1 MTLSY
6 AESYVECG
14 RNLASLG
21 ISVVFQVCLKVAK
34 VLKRMRSSECKA
46 SIYLFIYSPFSALK
60 VSFDYFTVN
69 LYLCAKTGSS
79 LQ

>member
-14 RNLASLG
+14 RNLVSLG

-46 SIYLFIYSPFSALK
+46 SIYLFIYFPILSTKSIF
-60 VSFDYFTVN
+60 
-69 LYLCAKTGSS
+69 
-79 LQ
+79 